1 MATASAPS
9 PSNEGIGGLTRL
21 QRASGRLV
29 FRGISGFLIRRIFLG
44 ALTLALVS
52 IIIFAAT
59 QALPS
64 DPAKALLGRTAT
76 PDSLK
81 ALREQLHLNRPVI
94 DQYGS
99 WVKGM
104 VTLKPGT
111 SIASGQSVSTVV
123 GPALVN
129 SSFLVLISALVSI
142 PLALG
147 IGILAAVRRDR
158 IFDNA
163 SSLVLLTLAA
173 LPEFVAGIALVLLL
187 GTVVFT
193 WLPPDALIPPGDRP
207 WNHMRE
213 LVLPVATLAI
223 AVVPYIARFMRASLI
238 EVLESDYVEMARLK
252 GLPEREVVFRHALPN
267 AIVPSIQAIALTLV
281 YLAGG
286 IVAVEF
292 VFSYPGIGAKLVGAV
307 ANRDM
312 PVSQTVSLLIATTY
326 VVVNLLADVVTILV
340 SPRVR
345 TSL

>member
-1 MATASAPS
+1 MATTSAPS
-9 PSNEGIGGLTRL
+9 PSSETPGGPARVR
-21 QRASGRLV
+21 RASGRLV
-29 FRGISGFLIRRIFLG
+29 FRGITGFLVRRIFLG
-44 ALTLALVS
+44 ALTLAIVS

-76 PDSLK
+76 PASLK
-81 ALREQLHLNRPVI
+81 ALRHQLHLDRPVI

-104 VTLKPGT
+104 LTGNPGT
-111 SIASGQSVSTVV
+111 SIASEQPVTTVI

-129 SSFLVLISALVSI
+129 SLFLVLLSAVISI
-142 PLALG
+142 PLALA
-147 IGILAAVRRDR
+147 IGVVSAMRRDR
-158 IFDNA
+158 LFDNGA
-163 SSLVLLTLAA
+163 SLVLLMLAA
-173 LPEFVAGIALVLLL
+173 LPEFVAGIALVLLF
-187 GTVVFT
+187 GTVVFK
-193 WLPPDALIPPGDRP
+193 WLPPDALIAPGERP
-207 WNHMRE
+207 WSHLRE

-223 AVVPYIARFMRASLI
+223 AVTPYIARYMRASLI
-238 EVLESDYVEMARLK
+238 DVLESDYVEMARLK
-252 GLPEREVVFRHALPN
+252 GLPEREVVFRHAIPN

-292 VFSYPGIGAKLVGAV
+292 VFSYPGIGSKLVDSV

-312 PVSQTVSLLIATTY
+312 PVSQTISLLIAAMY
-326 VVVNLLADVVTILV
+326 VVLNLLADIATILV